1 MVKLCY
7 YTVCRNCHVRLQR
20 YHSASLGRTVA
31 LSAAPR
37 LDEPAA
43 TAGTDV
49 GRVAWWPLSK
59 EEGDAGLASREVVDF
74 RPIPPDDFLH
84 VGSEGTLGDGSD
96 GAR

>member
-1 MVKLCY
+1 MVKLY
-7 YTVCRNCHVRLQR
+7 YTVCRCRKRLQR

-49 GRVAWWPLSK
+49 GKVAWWPLSK
-59 EEGDAGLASREVVDF
+59 EEGDAGLASREEDF
-74 RPIPPDDFLH
+74 LPVPPEDFLH